1 MHTPRPQARG
11 ERGFTL
17 IEILVAVA
25 ILATVMV
32 VLSTIMISSNRQ
44 HSKTVRQAE
53 IQTDVRQ
60 ALDLIAA
67 ELRQA
72 GADSSGVGII
82 PIVYADSIQIHVRSD
97 LNGNGTIQTAEPSE
111 DITYSYG
118 LASKSIMRNP
128 GTGAVV
134 MLPNV
139 TAMRLSYFDASNQP
153 LPLLPLSTSDAALV
167 HSIGMTV
174 TAANADSLPITV
186 TTRITLRNQ

>member
-1 MHTPRPQARG
+1 MQTPGARARR